1 MRGIICYD
9 FSEDK
14 ARTRLVK
21 ILQKYGT
28 RIQYSV
34 FEFNL
39 DVETWTKLVSNLHD
53 KKFLTGNHNIIIIP
67 ISKSVHDKI
76 IYLGNVFMAFDYDTM
91 IYSGFGVKGIGE
103 KETKTKYL
111 KLKQPKSPRNRK
123 KKIMTDGREFTK
135 IEQNVLDKIFEDE

>member
-14 ARTRLVK
+14 PRTRLVK

-28 RIQYSV
+28 RVQYSV

-39 DVETWTKLVSNLHD
+39 DRETWAKLVKQLHD

-67 ISKSVHDKI
+67 ISKSIHDKI
-76 IYLGNVFMAFDYDTM
+76 IYLGNMFMAFDYDTM
-91 IYSGFGVKGIGE
+91 IYSGFGVTGIGQ
-103 KETKTKYL
+103 KESKTRYTNKY
-111 KLKQPKSPRNRK
+111 QPKEVPVASVV
-123 KKIMTDGREFTK
+123 
-135 IEQNVLDKIFEDE
+135 EQEVLDRIFQEV